1 VVCLL
6 SLTQKEK
13 PMIYKLIL
21 KTKATLLFAL
31 FLVGLISLKPFTT
44 TQSSSSYVTSQTQI
58 TTYDL
63 AADWSNTSNPNGAW
77 SYNEGLN
84 PLPLTPFWYGGQ
96 QPGWA
101 YCCNYPGGFGH
112 VPVWLKW
119 QSTQGLDFQAGDVSV
134 HSSDS
139 GRGENFGPAN
149 VTWTSPSAGVITISG
164 SAWISRT
171 TDRSNRWTLY
181 LNGNS
186 LSSGQMFGGGPY
198 NRSNQFNFSAGSGG
212 AAAIVNIPV
221 SAGDVVKLEVTKLS
235 TYGDFVGVNLRIIF
249 EPASQTCVQP
259 PLGLVSWWPLDE
271 TAGLIAADIIGGNDG
286 THVSGPTPVAGH
298 VAGALNFDG
307 INDFVNIPSAI
318 IDVRQPYT
326 LDAWIFLRTDRG
338 GVMGNVQVILNKDAR
353 LVGGSVDLGFFITNR
368 HGITRRLGVH
378 HVGATVEGVFSSG
391 QIPLNQWTHVA
402 VTYDGIGTNRFYING
417 QLDTTASQSDGT
429 NGATAWEIGGG
440 DPAGEFFDGLIDE
453 VEIFNRALS
462 ASEIQTIY
470 NAGNA
475 GKCKPDAAD
484 LAITKVFASPS
495 VLTGSTL
502 TSMITVTNNG
512 PAMTTSITVTDNLP
526 TSTTFL
532 SCSATSGGIC
542 SGSGNNRTVT
552 FASLAAGSS
561 ATITIEAIVNCS
573 VTDGA
578 EIVNTATVSSSLPD
592 SDMSNNSMTAT
603 ATALNPP
610 PVITCPVNV
619 SSAGN
624 VPGSCSAT
632 VSLGTATATDNC
644 PGVTVVGVRSDG
656 QPLIAPYPLGV
667 TPITWTATDSGGRS
681 ASCQQSV
688 TVTNPSP
695 TVTITGPQSGAVHA
709 VGTPVNFTGSFTDNP
724 GGAHTAN
731 WMFDAIN
738 QAGTVNETTGAVSA
752 TYTFTSAGV
761 YMVKLTVNDGCGGTG
776 MADTVDGLTAMVV
789 IYDPN
794 GGFVTGGGW
803 INSPA
808 GAYPDNPSLTG
819 KANFGFVS
827 KYQQG
832 ATVPTGQTE
841 FQFKVAGLNFH
852 SSVYEWLVVAGA
864 RAQYKGV
871 GKINGAGNYGFLLTA
886 IDGQINGGGG
896 VDKFRIKIWDKNN
909 NDVIVYDNKLGSSDN
924 SNDSTELGGGSIVIH
939 K

>member
-1 VVCLL
+1 ML
-6 SLTQKEK
+6 
-13 PMIYKLIL
+13 YKRIL
-21 KTKATLLFAL
+21 KTIATFLFAL
-31 FLVGLISLKPFTT
+31 FLVGLISLKPSTAT
-44 TQSSSSYVTSQTQI
+44 RPSSSYVASQSQSV
-58 TTYDL
+58 TYDL
-63 AADWSNTSNPNGAW
+63 AADWSNTSNPNGVW

-84 PLPLTPFWYGGQ
+84 PLPLTPFWYGQ
-96 QPGWA
+96 NQPGWA

-112 VPVWLKW
+112 VPVWLKL
-119 QSTQGLDFQAGDVSV
+119 QSTWGVDLQTGDVAV

-149 VTWTSPSAGVITISG
+149 VTWTSPAAGVITISG
-164 SAWISRT
+164 SAWISRS

-181 LNGNS
+181 LNGAS
-186 LSSGQMFGGGPY
+186 LSSGQMLAGGPY
-198 NRSNQFNFSAGSGG
+198 NRSNQFDFSAGSGG
-212 AAAIVNIPV
+212 AAAITNIPV
-221 SAGDVVKLEVTKLS
+221 SAGDVVKLEIVKLS

-259 PLGLVSWWPLDE
+259 PSGLVSWWQLDE

-286 THVSGPTPVAGH
+286 THVSGPTPVVGI
-298 VAGALNFDG
+298 VAGALSFDG

-391 QIPLNQWTHVA
+391 QIPLNQWTHIA
-402 VTYDGIGTNRFYING
+402 VTYDGIGTNQFYING
-417 QLDTTASQSDGT
+417 QLDTTASQGDGT

-462 ASEIQTIY
+462 TSEIQTIY
-470 NAGNA
+470 NAGSA
-475 GKCKPDAAD
+475 GKCKPNSAD
-484 LAITKVFASPS
+484 LAIAKSFPSPT
-495 VLTGSTL
+495 VITGSTL
-502 TSMITVTNNG
+502 TSTIVVTNNG
-512 PAMTTSITVTDNLP
+512 PAAATNVTVMDNLP
-526 TSTTFL
+526 ASTTFL
-532 SCSATSGGIC
+532 ACGASAGGIC
-542 SGSGNNRTVT
+542 SGSGNNRSVT

-561 ATITIEAIVNCS
+561 ATITMEAIVDCS
-573 VTDGA
+573 VAHGTQV
-578 EIVNTATVSSSLPD
+578 INPTTVSSSLPD

-603 ATALNPP
+603 AEALNPP
-610 PVITCPVNV
+610 PVITCPMNV
-619 SSAGN
+619 STAGN
-624 VPGSCSAT
+624 ILGSCSAA
-632 VSLGTATATDNC
+632 VNPGTATASDNC
-644 PGVTVVGVRSDG
+644 PGATVMGVRSDG
-656 QPLIAPYPLGV
+656 QPLSAQYPLGI
-667 TPITWTATDSGGRS
+667 TMITWTATDSGGRTT
-681 ASCQQSV
+681 SCQQTV
-688 TVTNPSP
+688 TVTNLSP
-695 TVTITGPQSGAVHA
+695 VVTITGPPSGAVYA
-709 VGTPVNFTGSFTDNP
+709 VGAPVSFAGAFTDNP

-731 WMFDAIN
+731 WMFDAIS
-738 QAGTVNETTGAVSA
+738 QVGTVNETTGAVSA
-752 TYTFTSAGV
+752 TNTFTAAGV
-761 YMVKLTVNDGCGGTG
+761 YMVKLMVNDGCGGTG
-776 MADTVDGLTAMVV
+776 MVDTIDGLTAMVV

-803 INSPA
+803 IDSPA
-808 GAYPDNPSLTG
+808 GAYPANPGLTG

-852 SSVYEWLVVAGA
+852 STVYEWLVVAGA
-864 RAQYKGV
+864 RAQYKGM
-871 GKINGAGNYGFLLTA
+871 GTINGNGNYGFLLTA
-886 IDGQINGGGG
+886 IDGQVSGGGG
-896 VDKFRIKIWDKNN
+896 VDRFRIKIWDKNN
-909 NDVIVYDNKLGSSDN
+909 NDTIVYDNKMGSSDN
-924 SNDSTELGGGSIVIH
+924 SNDSTELVGGSIVIH